1 MITGNPFWF
10 DGVPEKQYPAL
21 EEDLR
26 VDVAIVGGGVV
37 GLSCAHRLAGSDLST
52 IVLEGRRIGRQATG
66 RSTAKVTSQHGQKY
80 SSLISKFGTDRA
92 RIYALANEE
101 AVHEIADLAKQMEE
115 KAGLEARSAYVY
127 ATDEKQA
134 AQLEKEAEAAR
145 VLGLP
150 AEVVHEAA
158 LPFPTAALLRYS
170 GQYQFNPYLYLV
182 GLADLVTRH
191 SPIYEDSR
199 VVDITKENP
208 ARLSVN
214 GRTVTADHV
223 VIATQMPVI
232 SDGMFFA
239 KAFPFA
245 HPVAAA
251 PLPDDKMIDGMF
263 ISAGSPTHSMRT
275 ARKNGRT
282 YLIAA
287 GGEFKTGEAGQER
300 HAVEDL
306 RTFLGDVFGIHDLT
320 HFWTNEDFRPM
331 DGAAFVGPASNS
343 HENLLIATG
352 FDAWGITQGVVAGGI
367 LADRILGR
375 SHPAAD
381 LFTSTRIKPMAGA
394 AEFTKENIKAGAHLL
409 GDRML
414 KRGAVPLRS
423 IAPGQGGIVAFRGE
437 QLAVRRHPD
446 GSLTALSATCTH
458 MGCIVGWNEID
469 QTWDCPC
476 HGSRFDE
483 WGEVIAGPAVSP
495 LKMRDVPELEEG
507 ST

>member
-1 MITGNPFWF
+1 MMTGNPFWF

-26 VDVAIVGGGVV
+26 VDVAIVGGGIV
-37 GLSCAHRLAGSDLST
+37 GLTCAHRLAGSDLKT
-52 IVLEGRRIGRQATG
+52 IVLEALRVGRQATG

-80 SSLISKFGTDRA
+80 SSLISTFGMENA
-92 RIYALANEE
+92 RIYAQANEE
-101 AVHEIADLAKQMEE
+101 AMREIVELAGKMEE
-115 KAGLEARSAYVY
+115 RAGLEPRSAYIY
-127 ATDEKQA
+127 ATDDRQA
-134 AQLEKEAEAAR
+134 EQLEKEAEAAR
-145 VLGLP
+145 TLGLP
-150 AEVVHEAA
+150 AEFVREAL
-158 LPFPTAALLRYS
+158 LPFPTSALLRYT
-170 GQYQFNPYLYLV
+170 GQHQFNPYLYMV
-182 GLADLVTRH
+182 GLAEYVVRH
-191 SPIYEDSR
+191 APIYEDSR
-199 VVDITKENP
+199 VVDITRESP

-232 SDGMFFA
+232 NDGMFFA

-251 PLPDDKMIDGMF
+251 PLPDDKMIEGMF
-263 ISAGSPTHSMRT
+263 ISAGSPTHSLRT
-275 ARKNGRT
+275 ARKNGQT

-287 GGEFKTGEAGQER
+287 GGEFRTGEAEQER
-300 HAVEDL
+300 QAVEDL
-306 RTFLGDVFGIHDLT
+306 RTFLEDVFGIRNPT

-352 FDAWGITQGVVAGGI
+352 FDAWGITQGVVAGAI

-381 LFTSTRIKPMAGA
+381 LLNSTRIKPVAGA

-409 GDRML
+409 GDRVL
-414 KRGAVPLRS
+414 KRAAVPLQS

-458 MGCIVGWNEID
+458 MGCIVGWNAID
-469 QTWDCPC
+469 RTWDCPC

-495 LKMRDVPELEEG
+495 LKMRDVLELEEG
-507 ST
+507 GA